1 MQEVQVRFL
10 GKGDPLEKEMTTPQY
25 SWLENSMDRGA
36 WRATV
41 HGTAKSSTQL
51 RMQAHSLSISST
63 LFLSHRGG
71 KKKHHFSPIEKKNKA
86 ISTNLC
92 VKILL
97 KRR

>member
-1 MQEVQVRFL
+1 MQEVRVQSL

-41 HGTAKSSTQL
+41 HGTAKSWTQL
-51 RMQAHSLSISST
+51 SMQAHSLSISST

-71 KKKHHFSPIEKKNKA
+71 KKKTPFLSHREKKQNYFRKPM
-86 ISTNLC
+86 C
-92 VKILL
+92 
-97 KRR
+97 